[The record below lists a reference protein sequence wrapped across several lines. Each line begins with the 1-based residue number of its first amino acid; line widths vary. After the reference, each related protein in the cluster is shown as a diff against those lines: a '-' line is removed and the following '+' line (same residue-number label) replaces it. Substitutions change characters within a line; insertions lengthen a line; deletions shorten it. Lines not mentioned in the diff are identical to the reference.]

1 MRLTLKFLHEISSI
15 GLIGSLVAYL
25 VLVATADVNAPAEY
39 AAVRHGIDM
48 ICRWIL
54 LPSLA
59 LVLIS
64 GLLAIA
70 VTRPYMEARWVWVK
84 TLLGISMFE
93 GTLGAVASHAQ
104 HGAELAALAAA
115 GKGNPKLMAEVIRG
129 EWIGVWTIM
138 TISIA
143 NVVLAVWRPR
153 LKRRVRYDAPTR
165 PAPGATSNEAPAAD
179 APADTQVDAPSDRNQ
194 ADDAMVD
201 AQSDPTASRAPE
213 R

>member
-15 GLIGSLVAYL
+15 GLMGSLAAYL
-25 VLVATADVNAPAEY
+25 VLVATANVDAPAEY

-93 GTLGAVASHAQ
+93 GTLGAVAAHAQ

-153 LKRRVRYDAPTR
+153 LKRRVRYDAPIKSEPDEATAEQSTTAAPTR
-165 PAPGATSNEAPAAD
+165 
-179 APADTQVDAPSDRNQ
+179 DR
-194 ADDAMVD
+194 DG
-201 AQSDPTASRAPE
+201 
-213 R
+213 

>member
-1 MRLTLKFLHEISSI
+1 MRLTLKFLHEVSSI
-15 GLIGSLVAYL
+15 GLIGSLIAYL
-25 VLVATADVNAPAEY
+25 VLVATANVEAPAEY

-48 ICRWIL
+48 ICRWVL

-59 LVLIS
+59 VVLIS

-93 GTLGAVASHAQ
+93 GTLAAVAANAQ

-138 TISIA
+138 IISIA

-153 LKRRVRYDAPTR
+153 LKRRVRYDSSRDDPRANDASSAR
-165 PAPGATSNEAPAAD
+165 DPAGMADEDATTAVPE
-179 APADTQVDAPSDRNQ
+179 APSD
-194 ADDAMVD
+194 
-201 AQSDPTASRAPE
+201 SEITRAPE